1 MKKLEKGD
9 CISFLPKDLIF
20 RVGERDT
27 GNIED
32 TTAEQEVKKEDSNVS
47 EEDVVEDNEK
57 ILDRKDNV
65 EISKRSEGLVPED
78 LPRRFDEPEIDDEED
93 NEYSDEDDTKF
104 EETAQVL
111 NKTRV
116 LPDWMTKT
124 KG

>member
-1 MKKLEKGD
+1 VKKLEKGD
-9 CISFLPKDLIF
+9 CISFLPNDLIF

>member
-65 EISKRSEGLVPED
+65 ERSEDLVPED
-78 LPRRFDEPEIDDEED
+78 LPRGFDEPEINDEED

>member
-1 MKKLEKGD
+1 VKKLEKGD

-32 TTAEQEVKKEDSNVS
+32 TTPEQEVKKEDSNVS

-78 LPRRFDEPEIDDEED
+78 LPRRFDEQEIDDEED